1 MVRVYAKSPDTY
13 FEDGGANMQPQ
24 QTQQQMPQIDQE
36 QLMQL
41 IQMFAQITGND
52 PQQIMQQLQQLPP
65 EQQMQAI
72 QQMAQAIQSQ
82 EQAPQQGQMQQAPQ
96 GMPPGAAEEMPVGED
111 TAMNEMGGG
120 EEMMAPPMMF
130 GGMTGYAKTNKKLL
144 KKAMGGANTNVTYQ
158 TEQERIGQKVNSAIG
173 NNFVN
178 SLIDQATDR
187 FGQRA
192 PQMQTNFAPG
202 GAFTNEMFNNPYLT
216 SANAAIKSTKRDLRD
231 SQYLFN
237 ERLEDLPGSV
247 ASYVEMTGRAKG
259 SKDADGNRYGIL
271 NRRPKFV
278 QRDYTPGASIENS
291 IFSRDGGDINAS
303 MAFYKNGGYTTI
315 PIMGMFQDAGQVPGA
330 NVNAKATISDNTKL
344 TVPHSGPSSMEEV
357 IQLSDA
363 YRKRLALLNDPTAV
377 VGFANPNPGF
387 AQDSIFY
394 YPGQTSGNFTPYQ
407 IGRDRNYNVL
417 YGVSDNPPSL
427 DQMVRYGNTTRGEA
441 GVGLPGNK
449 YIDIAGRNTETR
461 HLPMYEYSG
470 RPGVLYMKDPNG
482 KWLINLK
489 GDKNGEFTPIKDPEG
504 KRTKELNKNAYR
516 SYKNGG
522 YLKTFQDGDEVAI
535 ADVNVRDAQGN
546 ERMVTEAEAEMWQN
560 KKAQDPNA
568 SLDDLSFASQAPG
581 YKGTFQP
588 KSKGKANYDEE
599 EEKKNDP
606 GYVDLKWRGNL
617 DKATE
622 NLYLKDSDIRTG
634 FFNRNNIRRAK
645 FTFGERGM
653 GDGAGAL
660 GATGAGQTSGN
671 YTNDKGDLVYGNN
684 SGTNFRGDYS
694 DEALDRMEQRGQ
706 RQAERNA
713 DRYYR
718 QTGDYLDMS
727 IDQPNVQQSIQP
739 NVQNTQSMNSPMG
752 YSAEQAQ
759 YLMNNQSPSI
769 TGNYSDQ
776 FQPNFGVPSP
786 MMTPEEAAA
795 YVSQM
800 QFRNGGY
807 YLPQAI
813 DGIDENMSE
822 EDKFQIKMKEK
833 SGLLSASSPL
843 IMAGINV
850 GLGGINAARAKQQKN
865 DAFNVALNTPTLA
878 GDYVGGLGSF
888 TNTTGPYNFMQNL
901 EMGMMPGR
909 FGASAPAQQ
918 YGSVFGRNGNGY
930 EYGGQTDLSQYAEG
944 GDYWMTKDEVE
955 QLMKMGGKVEY
966 Y

>member
-1 MVRVYAKSPDTY
+1 MVRVYAKSPNKS
-13 FEDGGANMQPQ
+13 FQDGGANMQPQ
-24 QTQQQMPQIDQE
+24 QAQQQMPQIDQE

-41 IQMFAQITGND
+41 IQMFAQMTGND

-72 QQMAQAIQSQ
+72 QQMAEAIQSQ
-82 EQAPQQGQMQQAPQ
+82 QQSPEQAQMQQAPQ

-111 TAMNEMGGG
+111 AAMNEMGGG

-187 FGQRA
+187 FGQRV

-202 GAFTNEMFNNPYLT
+202 GTFENPYLN
-216 SANAAIKSTKRDLRD
+216 SANDALSSAKKDMRD
-231 SQYLFN
+231 SKWLFQD
-237 ERLEDLPGSV
+237 RLEDLPGSINP
-247 ASYVEMTGRAKG
+247 YVQMKG
-259 SKDADGNRYGIL
+259 KAIGDEYNVFNRP
-271 NRRPKFV
+271 RFT

-291 IFSRDGGDINAS
+291 IFSRDGGNINAS

-344 TVPHSGPSSMEEV
+344 TLPYSGPSSMEEV
-357 IQLSDA
+357 IQLEDA

-394 YPGQTSGNFTPYQ
+394 YPGQTTGNFTPYQ

-427 DQMVRYGNTTRGEA
+427 DQMVKYGNTTRGEA
-441 GVGLPGNK
+441 GVGLPGNR
-449 YIDIAGRNTETR
+449 YIDIAGQNSETR
-461 HLPMYEYSG
+461 DLPMYEYSG

-522 YLKTFQDGDEVAI
+522 YLKTFEDGDEVAI
-535 ADVNVRDAQGN
+535 ADVTIRDAQGN

-560 KKAQDPNA
+560 RKAADPNA

-588 KSKGKANYDEE
+588 KSKGKANYDEDE
-599 EEKKNDP
+599 EDKKQDP

-634 FFNRNNIRRAK
+634 FFNRNNVRRAK

-713 DRYYR
+713 DRYR
-718 QTGDYLDMS
+718 RRTGEELDMS

-739 NVQNTQSMNSPMG
+739 NVQNTQGIG
-752 YSAEQAQ
+752 YSPQQAQ
-759 YLMNNQSPSI
+759 YLMNNQSPSM

-776 FQPNFGVPSP
+776 FQPNFGVPAGPTP

-822 EDKFQIKMKEK
+822 EDKFQIEMKEK
-833 SGLLSASSPL
+833 SGFGSASTPL
-843 IMAGINV
+843 FMAGINV
-850 GLGGINAARAKQQKN
+850 GLGGINNARAKQQKN
-865 DAFNVALNTPTLA
+865 DAFNVALNTPSLA

-888 TNTTGPYNFMQNL
+888 ENTTGTGFMPNL
-901 EMGMMPGR
+901 NQGMLQGR
-909 FGASAPAQQ
+909 LAFANPAQQ
-918 YGSVFGRNGNGY
+918 YGSAFGRNSNRY
-930 EYGGQTDLSQYAEG
+930 RQDGGQPDLSQYDEG
-944 GDYWMTKDEVE
+944 GDYWMTEDEVK
-955 QLMKMGGKVEY
+955 QFMKMGGKVEY

>member
-1 MVRVYAKSPDTY
+1 MVRVYAKSPNKS
-13 FEDGGANMQPQ
+13 FQDGGANMQPQ
-24 QTQQQMPQIDQE
+24 QAQQQMPQIDQE

-41 IQMFAQITGND
+41 IQMFAQMTGND

-72 QQMAQAIQSQ
+72 QQMAEAIQSQ
-82 EQAPQQGQMQQAPQ
+82 QQSPEQAQMQQAPQ

-111 TAMNEMGGG
+111 AAMNEMGGG

-187 FGQRA
+187 FGQRV

-216 SANAAIKSTKRDLRD
+216 SANDAIKSTKRDLRD
-231 SQYLFN
+231 SQYLFS
-237 ERLEDLPGSV
+237 ERLEDLPGSINP
-247 ASYVEMTGRAKG
+247 YVQMKG
-259 SKDADGNRYGIL
+259 KAIGDEYNVFNRP
-271 NRRPKFV
+271 RFT

-291 IFSRDGGDINAS
+291 MFSRDGGNINAS

-315 PIMGMFQDAGQVPGA
+315 PIMGMFQ
-330 NVNAKATISDNTKL
+330 
-344 TVPHSGPSSMEEV
+344 
-357 IQLSDA
+357 
-363 YRKRLALLNDPTAV
+363 
-377 VGFANPNPGF
+377 
-387 AQDSIFY
+387 
-394 YPGQTSGNFTPYQ
+394 
-407 IGRDRNYNVL
+407 
-417 YGVSDNPPSL
+417 
-427 DQMVRYGNTTRGEA
+427 
-441 GVGLPGNK
+441 
-449 YIDIAGRNTETR
+449 
-461 HLPMYEYSG
+461 
-470 RPGVLYMKDPNG
+470 
-482 KWLINLK
+482 
-489 GDKNGEFTPIKDPEG
+489 
-504 KRTKELNKNAYR
+504 
-516 SYKNGG
+516 NGG
-522 YLKTFQDGDEVAI
+522 YLKSYDPGGDVEV
-535 ADVNVRDAQGN
+535 ADVNIRDAQGN

-560 KKAQDPNA
+560 RKAADPNA

-588 KSKGKANYDEE
+588 KSKGKANYDEDE
-599 EEKKNDP
+599 EDKKQDP

-634 FFNRNNIRRAK
+634 FFNRNNVRRAK

-713 DRYYR
+713 DRYR
-718 QTGDYLDMS
+718 RRTGEELDMS

-739 NVQNTQSMNSPMG
+739 NVQNTQGIG
-752 YSAEQAQ
+752 YSPQQVQ
-759 YLMNNQSPSI
+759 YLMNNQSPSM

-776 FQPNFGVPSP
+776 FQPNFGVPAGPTP

-822 EDKFQIKMKEK
+822 EDKFQIEMKEK
-833 SGLLSASSPL
+833 SGFGSASAPL
-843 IMAGINV
+843 FMAGINV
-850 GLGGINAARAKQQKN
+850 GLGGINNARAKQQKN
-865 DAFNVALNTPTLA
+865 DAYNVALNTPALP

-888 TNTTGPYNFMQNL
+888 ANTTGPYNFMQNL

-918 YGSVFGRNGNGY
+918 YGSVFGRNGNRY

-944 GDYWMTKDEVE
+944 GDYWMTEDEVK
-955 QLMKMGGKVEY
+955 QLMQMGGKVEY